1 MLFFLEIF
9 LNYLRVAKVKTET
22 TTIQKPIN
30 FSTFSM
36 ASKETKESAE
46 PVQSVWDMFVWI
58 VSNVPWWVVKFIDW
72 IYTVITAFI
81 IRLVSRG
88 SL

>member
-1 MLFFLEIF
+1 
-9 LNYLRVAKVKTET
+9 
-22 TTIQKPIN
+22 
-30 FSTFSM
+30 M
-36 ASKETKESAE
+36 ASKETKESVE

>member
-1 MLFFLEIF
+1 M
-9 LNYLRVAKVKTET
+9 KTET
-22 TTIQKPIN
+22 TTNQKPIN

-36 ASKETKESAE
+36 ASKETKEYVE

>member
-1 MLFFLEIF
+1 M
-9 LNYLRVAKVKTET
+9 KTET
-22 TTIQKPIN
+22 TTNQKPIN

-36 ASKETKESAE
+36 ASKETKEYVE

-72 IYTVITAFI
+72 IYTVITALI